1 MDVGGLYDCLYGIWS
16 GQATDDILEVYNTVR
31 REKYTTIIDP
41 VSSSNLER
49 MFRTDPDRVLE
60 SGNDEFFNM
69 CLRAEKDVEFAKEMV
84 AGVNAIQYDF
94 TKHYT
99 SAKSGNHAVVT
110 ASKV

>member
-16 GQATDDILEVYNTVR
+16 GQATDDILDVYNTVR

-49 MFRTDPDRVLE
+49 MFKTDPDRVLE

-84 AGVNAIQYDF
+84 ASLKAVQYDF

-99 SAKSGNHAVVT
+99 SKKSENHDVAI
-110 ASKV
+110 ASEV